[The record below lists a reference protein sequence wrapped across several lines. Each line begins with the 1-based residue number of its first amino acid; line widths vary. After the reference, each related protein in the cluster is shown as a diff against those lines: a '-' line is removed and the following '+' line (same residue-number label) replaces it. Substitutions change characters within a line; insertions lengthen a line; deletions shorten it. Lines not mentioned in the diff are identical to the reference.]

1 MKNTKEL
8 LLALLHLFPIDR
20 HDLTLY
26 NLNLKGKT
34 LDHDHDRLLFKRFKE
49 LSWFLMAFSKFVQAP
64 RIQFVTLA
72 IWLVR
77 RRNHSLRLLLFFD
90 RWKRLEVCRSFIGVR
105 LFPMS
110 FFSNV
115 TDSHSG
121 LGGLLLWPLTM
132 IIPLIWTVSIT
143 KSKLKVKK
151 HLLKIA
157 DDFVY
162 VYLGSAPKVFA
173 IGKDVK

>member
-1 MKNTKEL
+1 MT
-8 LLALLHLFPIDR
+8 
-20 HDLTLY
+20 
-26 NLNLKGKT
+26 
-34 LDHDHDRLLFKRFKE
+34 
-49 LSWFLMAFSKFVQAP
+49 SKFFQDP
-64 RIQFVTLA
+64 RIQSVTLA

-162 VYLGSAPKVFA
+162 VYLGSAPKVLSEICLWKYKKLPMQLIFVCNWSYQ
-173 IGKDVK
+173 ICYVN

>member
-1 MKNTKEL
+1 MT
-8 LLALLHLFPIDR
+8 
-20 HDLTLY
+20 
-26 NLNLKGKT
+26 
-34 LDHDHDRLLFKRFKE
+34 
-49 LSWFLMAFSKFVQAP
+49 SKFVQDP

-110 FFSNV
+110 FFSYV

-162 VYLGSAPKVFA
+162 VYLGSAPKVFHLNRFLL
-173 IGKDVK
+173 IHETELTDGLNNSYYGNFRIFYFSSF